1 MSHSDGDQTTTAK
14 RKQVNISKFFN
25 KKKILSEPTEPIT
38 KIENINIPI
47 PSTSQL
53 SENEQ
58 NTDCTIEN
66 NILEPSTFIDDIGY
80 YTNSM
85 SINQNTKYRLV
96 KKNYLPESDFIY
108 PFSTHVKKGKEGK
121 RFLNQS
127 HFTKF
132 PWIAYSSIK
141 SGLFCKFCVLFLV
154 NNKGG
159 LRNTVPLKKLV
170 TVPLCINYWEK
181 MEI

>member
-1 MSHSDGDQTTTAK
+1 MSNSDGDNTKTTTTAK
-14 RKQVNISKFFN
+14 RKQVNVSTFFN
-25 KKKILSEPTEPIT
+25 KKHILSEPIN

-47 PSTSQL
+47 STSQL

-66 NILEPSTFIDDIGY
+66 NNFEPSTFIDDIGY

-85 SINQNTKYRLV
+85 SISQNTKYRLV

-108 PFSTHVKKGKEGK
+108 PFSTHFKKGKKGK

-132 PWIAYSSIK
+132 PWLAYSSIK

-154 NNKGG
+154 NNKGR
-159 LRNTVPLKKLV
+159 LRNTEPLKKLV
-170 TVPLCINYWEK
+170 TVPLNTFAK
-181 MEI
+181 LLGND